1 MGLHIEL
8 LSGVWAWD
16 DDDGDDDDGGD
27 GDDGDGGDGGDNGV
41 DDDDGFYNH
50 HCWVWWSFQA
60 DDDVACMYDGIR
72 NIELSSALRGTH
84 ETDSNVW
91 TQQHTD

>member
-16 DDDGDDDDGGD
+16 DDDGDDH
-27 GDDGDGGDGGDNGV
+27 DGGDGGD
-41 DDDDGFYNH
+41 DDDDGDNGGDDGDGFYNH

-60 DDDVACMYDGIR
+60 DDDVAYMYDGIK
-72 NIELSSALRGTH
+72 NIEFSAALRGTH

>member
-16 DDDGDDDDGGD
+16 DDDGDED
-27 GDDGDGGDGGDNGV
+27 DGGDGGDDGDDGDNGG
-41 DDDDGFYNH
+41 DDGFYNH

-72 NIELSSALRGTH
+72 NIELSGALRGTH